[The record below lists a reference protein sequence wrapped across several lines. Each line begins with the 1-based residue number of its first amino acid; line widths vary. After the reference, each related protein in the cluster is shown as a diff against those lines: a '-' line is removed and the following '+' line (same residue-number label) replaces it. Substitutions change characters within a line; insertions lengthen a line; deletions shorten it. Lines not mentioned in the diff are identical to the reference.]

1 MSTENEKE
9 KTAAQ
14 AEEEKE
20 AAVPEQSEE
29 IKQEAPS
36 GEDKKNEKTEK
47 PSKKDK
53 KAEKKEKAEKS
64 EKEKEELHAQELAEK
79 DDKYLRLAAEY
90 DNFRRRSQ
98 KEKDNLYSDIKADV
112 LAKFLPVYDNL
123 ERALKAST
131 EDEAYRKGVEMIM
144 TQFNATIEKLN
155 VEKID
160 SLGKTFD
167 PAVHNAVMHVEDET
181 KGENEV
187 VEVFQE
193 GFKIGDKVIRCA
205 MVKVAN

>member
-1 MSTENEKE
+1 MSTENEKKE
-9 KTAAQ
+9 TAAQ

-20 AAVPEQSEE
+20 NTAPEKSEE
-29 IKQEAPS
+29 AKQEAPS
-36 GEDKKNEKTEK
+36 GEDKKNEK
-47 PSKKDK
+47 SKKDK
-53 KAEKKEKAEKS
+53 KAEKKEKAEKAEKS
-64 EKEKEELHAQELAEK
+64 EKEKAELHAQELAEK

-98 KEKDNLYSDIKADV
+98 KEKENLYGDIKADV
-112 LAKFLPVYDNL
+112 LARFLPVYDNL
-123 ERALKAST
+123 ERALKTPT

-144 TQFNATIEKLN
+144 AQFNATIEKLN
-155 VEKID
+155 VEKIE

-193 GFKIGDKVIRCA
+193 GFKIGDKVIRFA